1 MKIHSRHWFLRFSH
15 LSVWCLISHR
25 HTDKTF
31 HQKFYLNIVLL
42 ITKQLKVFRK
52 IIHMVIIFHNIN
64 SGRIFYQQKKNKF
77 KDGEKCV
84 QHANNKLNCV
94 DKKTSW
100 KTPSILQIRQIQPL
114 GTGNRRGY
122 ANPKARRFTY
132 VHRTLGKTSI
142 SYFRKKNH
150 N

>member
-1 MKIHSRHWFLRFSH
+1 
-15 LSVWCLISHR
+15 
-25 HTDKTF
+25 
-31 HQKFYLNIVLL
+31 
-42 ITKQLKVFRK
+42 
-52 IIHMVIIFHNIN
+52 MVIIFHNIN

-142 SYFRKKNH
+142 SYFRKKITIKIH
-150 N
+150 ILEFL